1 MHYVV
6 TGGAGFIGSNITKKL
21 VSYGHD
27 VSVIDNLNT
36 GKLENLESVKN
47 RIKFYKMDI
56 RNFDEINEIIR
67 DTNGIF
73 HQAALTVVQDSYTKT
88 EEYRDVNVT
97 GTENIFRSAKMNKQ
111 KVVFA
116 SSSSIYG
123 DAQDIPIS
131 EGFEKNPINPYG
143 KTKLDDEFLAEK
155 FWNDGVHIIGLRYFN
170 VYGKGQNKAYA
181 GVITKFLDRINKKEN
196 LEIFGT
202 GDQVRDFI
210 YVEDVAEA
218 NIKAMFSKVEKGFFN
233 IGTGKKI
240 SIKELGEMIIETS
253 KLNLELKFSSPLK
266 GDVKLSQADIKLSN
280 EFLEWK
286 YEMELETW
294 LNSIFMYERED
305 ES

>member
-181 GVITKFLDRINKKEN
+181 GVITKFLDRINQKEPP
-196 LEIFGT
+196 IIY
-202 GDQVRDFI
+202 GDGSQIRDFI
-210 YVEDVAEA
+210 FVEDIVLA
-218 NIKAMFSKVEKGFFN
+218 NLLAMQSPVSSSLVN
-233 IGTGKKI
+233 IGTGKAITI
-240 SIKELGEMIIETS
+240 SELANMMIETS
-253 KLNLELKFSSPLK
+253 GQNLKPIFKESLE
-266 GDVKLSQADIKLSN
+266 GDIKKSQADISLAINSLNWRPKKELQDWLKEIFSN
-280 EFLEWK
+280 
-286 YEMELETW
+286 
-294 LNSIFMYERED
+294 
-305 ES
+305 

>member
-56 RNFDEINEIIR
+56 RSFDEINGIIR
-67 DTNGIF
+67 DADGIF

-88 EEYRDVNVT
+88 EEYIDVNVT
-97 GTENIFRSAKMNKQ
+97 GTENIFRSAKVNNL

-116 SSSSIYG
+116 SSSSVYG
-123 DAQDIPIS
+123 DVQDIPIS
-131 EGFEKNPINPYG
+131 EEFEKNPINPYG

-202 GDQVRDFI
+202 GKQVRDFI
-210 YVEDVAEA
+210 FVEDVARA
-218 NIKAMFSKVEKGFFN
+218 NISAMTSKVKNGFFN
-233 IGTGKKI
+233 VGTGEKI
-240 SIKELGEMIIETS
+240 SIEELGKMMIKIS
-253 KLNLELKFSSPLK
+253 KSTLDLKYITPLE
-266 GDVKLSQADIKLSN
+266 GDVNLSQADKELSKRLLGWESKKKLQSWLKDI
-280 EFLEWK
+280 F
-286 YEMELETW
+286 EMDIEHGK
-294 LNSIFMYERED
+294 
-305 ES
+305 